1 MFAHLKSVIRRPVR
15 MILLILLLGVV
26 TFGFTARA
34 VEYLVVT
41 DAVDQLSAYYQS
53 IGSLSSDDGDVT
65 EGARLLADSDLIAI
79 NDVQRSCAGTLQGIY
94 NADLDGKS
102 STRGYNIAE
111 VLLWGELVD
120 KEHVVPEPGSR
131 VSQEYYTLQFH
142 VVQRLYGY
150 PDYAPEDG
158 SITVRYVPD
167 GSETDWSTTFD
178 GLILNQVY
186 GIRAYYSG
194 DGNYTANLTLRRA
207 VPDGEW
213 FLPQDS
219 PLMDQLVDA
228 DSVQEINRHRVTLNS
243 TQDMSAL
250 PFTQQVNRDGYLI
263 EGRWLN
269 ADDNAASNPVC
280 VILQDFAEK
289 RGLHVGDTLTITL
302 SDEQM
307 SYSYYPEGT
316 VPEEMETS
324 TVTTTFTIVGIFNR
338 TIFSEGYTSAS
349 YRSLTVY
356 IPDSCMPSGY
366 NAAVT
371 SFQDGEIYEN
381 GYSFVLT
388 GPDAEEE
395 FLRQYRSQLE
405 SMGYTVTMIENGW
418 TEFSASARPIC
429 QSAAYSAG
437 IFAIVQ
443 VMALLLVAFLYRRQ
457 HRQEFAIE
465 RALGIPVPK
474 AIRGQ
479 LWPVVWMGAA
489 GIGLGS
495 ASSWRYALRQAQN
508 TLSVLTG
515 EGQSIDTELPVWI
528 PAAIWIISLALLIM
542 LTLLGYI
549 GLSHRPVIDL
559 LHEPHKSHRRQ
570 PTPGMSGMSG
580 MPLPTAAA
588 PANIAQPHTEKSGQ
602 ISSPAVVPTGH
613 RVPGLVRFIR
623 RQICRSKGPAALIF
637 IVSTIFMLALG
648 WIQQAIL
655 QTDQRI
661 DEMYRNISVEAEI
674 LKSVSGSYTSEP
686 GFIAG
691 RTVDG
696 IIATGFVQD
705 SKLVA
710 AMTDAGL
717 TRITGRGPSIF
728 DMTLCGINDTDVL
741 NREMTAGM
749 MVSGGDGQI
758 TYQDGWD
765 ETMFSQDYSDKA
777 EWYPIVVSEGM
788 LEQLGVSPGSQL
800 ILSVGS
806 QAVTAVVKGSY
817 TGQFNGLGNLNGEAV
832 LMPLAL
838 MQQLYGNNLYY
849 SVADFYLDPAFNRE
863 LDTFRTTAEQ
873 IVQNDTASLLS
884 LNLVI
889 WDEELRAVV
898 QPMERNLTLMQVL
911 YPIAQAVAFTAAAA
925 VTLLLLLQQAKNAAI
940 LRVLGIPAGTVQ
952 LTLGTGQLIL
962 GLAGILTGLLVTAV
976 SGKWGP
982 ELLLCSV
989 IYLAG
994 LTAGTAAGCIAL
1006 TRKKPLELLQVKE

>member
-1 MFAHLKSVIRRPVR
+1 M
-15 MILLILLLGVV
+15 
-26 TFGFTARA
+26 
-34 VEYLVVT
+34 
-41 DAVDQLSAYYQS
+41 
-53 IGSLSSDDGDVT
+53 
-65 EGARLLADSDLIAI
+65 
-79 NDVQRSCAGTLQGIY
+79 
-94 NADLDGKS
+94 
-102 STRGYNIAE
+102 
-111 VLLWGELVD
+111 
-120 KEHVVPEPGSR
+120 
-131 VSQEYYTLQFH
+131 
-142 VVQRLYGY
+142 
-150 PDYAPEDG
+150 
-158 SITVRYVPD
+158 
-167 GSETDWSTTFD
+167 
-178 GLILNQVY
+178 
-186 GIRAYYSG
+186 
-194 DGNYTANLTLRRA
+194 
-207 VPDGEW
+207 
-213 FLPQDS
+213 
-219 PLMDQLVDA
+219 
-228 DSVQEINRHRVTLNS
+228 
-243 TQDMSAL
+243 
-250 PFTQQVNRDGYLI
+250 
-263 EGRWLN
+263 
-269 ADDNAASNPVC
+269 
-280 VILQDFAEK
+280 
-289 RGLHVGDTLTITL
+289 
-302 SDEQM
+302 
-307 SYSYYPEGT
+307 
-316 VPEEMETS
+316 
-324 TVTTTFTIVGIFNR
+324 
-338 TIFSEGYTSAS
+338 
-349 YRSLTVY
+349 
-356 IPDSCMPSGY
+356 
-366 NAAVT
+366 
-371 SFQDGEIYEN
+371 
-381 GYSFVLT
+381 
-388 GPDAEEE
+388 
-395 FLRQYRSQLE
+395 
-405 SMGYTVTMIENGW
+405 
-418 TEFSASARPIC
+418 
-429 QSAAYSAG
+429 
-437 IFAIVQ
+437 
-443 VMALLLVAFLYRRQ
+443 
-457 HRQEFAIE
+457 
-465 RALGIPVPK
+465 
-474 AIRGQ
+474 
-479 LWPVVWMGAA
+479 
-489 GIGLGS
+489 
-495 ASSWRYALRQAQN
+495 
-508 TLSVLTG
+508 
-515 EGQSIDTELPVWI
+515 
-528 PAAIWIISLALLIM
+528 
-542 LTLLGYI
+542 
-549 GLSHRPVIDL
+549 
-559 LHEPHKSHRRQ
+559 
-570 PTPGMSGMSG
+570 
-580 MPLPTAAA
+580 
-588 PANIAQPHTEKSGQ
+588 
-602 ISSPAVVPTGH
+602 
-613 RVPGLVRFIR
+613 VRFIR

-863 LDTFRTTAEQ
+863 LDTFRTAAEQ

-962 GLAGILTGLLVTAV
+962 GLAGILTGLSVTAV

-994 LTAGTAAGCIAL
+994 LTVGTAAGCIAL

>member
-1 MFAHLKSVIRRPVR
+1 MLPRWN
-15 MILLILLLGVV
+15 G
-26 TFGFTARA
+26 
-34 VEYLVVT
+34 
-41 DAVDQLSAYYQS
+41 
-53 IGSLSSDDGDVT
+53 
-65 EGARLLADSDLIAI
+65 IA
-79 NDVQRSCAGTLQGIY
+79 CC
-94 NADLDGKS
+94 
-102 STRGYNIAE
+102 
-111 VLLWGELVD
+111 
-120 KEHVVPEPGSR
+120 
-131 VSQEYYTLQFH
+131 
-142 VVQRLYGY
+142 
-150 PDYAPEDG
+150 
-158 SITVRYVPD
+158 
-167 GSETDWSTTFD
+167 
-178 GLILNQVY
+178 
-186 GIRAYYSG
+186 YS
-194 DGNYTANLTLRRA
+194 
-207 VPDGEW
+207 
-213 FLPQDS
+213 
-219 PLMDQLVDA
+219 
-228 DSVQEINRHRVTLNS
+228 H
-243 TQDMSAL
+243 
-250 PFTQQVNRDGYLI
+250 
-263 EGRWLN
+263 
-269 ADDNAASNPVC
+269 
-280 VILQDFAEK
+280 
-289 RGLHVGDTLTITL
+289 
-302 SDEQM
+302 
-307 SYSYYPEGT
+307 
-316 VPEEMETS
+316 
-324 TVTTTFTIVGIFNR
+324 
-338 TIFSEGYTSAS
+338 
-349 YRSLTVY
+349 
-356 IPDSCMPSGY
+356 
-366 NAAVT
+366 
-371 SFQDGEIYEN
+371 
-381 GYSFVLT
+381 
-388 GPDAEEE
+388 
-395 FLRQYRSQLE
+395 
-405 SMGYTVTMIENGW
+405 
-418 TEFSASARPIC
+418 
-429 QSAAYSAG
+429 
-437 IFAIVQ
+437 
-443 VMALLLVAFLYRRQ
+443 
-457 HRQEFAIE
+457 
-465 RALGIPVPK
+465 
-474 AIRGQ
+474 
-479 LWPVVWMGAA
+479 
-489 GIGLGS
+489 
-495 ASSWRYALRQAQN
+495 
-508 TLSVLTG
+508 
-515 EGQSIDTELPVWI
+515 
-528 PAAIWIISLALLIM
+528 PAAIWIISLALLTL

-570 PTPGMSGMSG
+570 PTPGMSDMSG
-580 MPLPTAAA
+580 MPSMPLPTAA
-588 PANIAQPHTEKSGQ
+588 PANIGQPHTEKSGQ

-788 LEQLGVSPGSQL
+788 LEQFGGSPGSQL

-863 LDTFRTTAEQ
+863 LDTFRTAAEQ

-898 QPMERNLTLMQVL
+898 QPMDVNWTFKSGKL
-911 YPIAQAVAFTAAAA
+911 YAVAGPSGSGKS
-925 VTLLLLLQQAKNAAI
+925 TLLSLM
-940 LRVLGIPAGTVQ
+940 AGLDTP
-952 LTLGTGQLIL
+952 T
-962 GLAGILTGLLVTAV
+962 AG
-976 SGKWGP
+976 
-982 ELLLCSV
+982 ELLLD
-989 IYLAG
+989 G
-994 LTAGTAAGCIAL
+994 
-1006 TRKKPLELLQVKE
+1006 QW

>member
-1 MFAHLKSVIRRPVR
+1 MLPRWN
-15 MILLILLLGVV
+15 G
-26 TFGFTARA
+26 
-34 VEYLVVT
+34 
-41 DAVDQLSAYYQS
+41 
-53 IGSLSSDDGDVT
+53 
-65 EGARLLADSDLIAI
+65 IA
-79 NDVQRSCAGTLQGIY
+79 CC
-94 NADLDGKS
+94 
-102 STRGYNIAE
+102 
-111 VLLWGELVD
+111 
-120 KEHVVPEPGSR
+120 
-131 VSQEYYTLQFH
+131 
-142 VVQRLYGY
+142 
-150 PDYAPEDG
+150 
-158 SITVRYVPD
+158 
-167 GSETDWSTTFD
+167 
-178 GLILNQVY
+178 
-186 GIRAYYSG
+186 YS
-194 DGNYTANLTLRRA
+194 
-207 VPDGEW
+207 
-213 FLPQDS
+213 
-219 PLMDQLVDA
+219 
-228 DSVQEINRHRVTLNS
+228 H
-243 TQDMSAL
+243 
-250 PFTQQVNRDGYLI
+250 
-263 EGRWLN
+263 
-269 ADDNAASNPVC
+269 
-280 VILQDFAEK
+280 
-289 RGLHVGDTLTITL
+289 
-302 SDEQM
+302 
-307 SYSYYPEGT
+307 
-316 VPEEMETS
+316 
-324 TVTTTFTIVGIFNR
+324 
-338 TIFSEGYTSAS
+338 
-349 YRSLTVY
+349 
-356 IPDSCMPSGY
+356 
-366 NAAVT
+366 
-371 SFQDGEIYEN
+371 
-381 GYSFVLT
+381 
-388 GPDAEEE
+388 
-395 FLRQYRSQLE
+395 
-405 SMGYTVTMIENGW
+405 
-418 TEFSASARPIC
+418 
-429 QSAAYSAG
+429 
-437 IFAIVQ
+437 
-443 VMALLLVAFLYRRQ
+443 
-457 HRQEFAIE
+457 
-465 RALGIPVPK
+465 
-474 AIRGQ
+474 
-479 LWPVVWMGAA
+479 
-489 GIGLGS
+489 
-495 ASSWRYALRQAQN
+495 
-508 TLSVLTG
+508 
-515 EGQSIDTELPVWI
+515 
-528 PAAIWIISLALLIM
+528 PAAIWIISLALLTL

-570 PTPGMSGMSG
+570 PTPGMSDMSG
-580 MPLPTAAA
+580 MPSMPLPTAA
-588 PANIAQPHTEKSGQ
+588 PPNTGQPHTEKPGQ

-788 LEQLGVSPGSQL
+788 LEQFGGSPGSQL

-863 LDTFRTTAEQ
+863 LDTFRTAAEQ

-898 QPMERNLTLMQVL
+898 QPMDVNWTFKSGKL
-911 YPIAQAVAFTAAAA
+911 YAVAGPSGSGKS
-925 VTLLLLLQQAKNAAI
+925 TLLSLM
-940 LRVLGIPAGTVQ
+940 AGLDTP
-952 LTLGTGQLIL
+952 T
-962 GLAGILTGLLVTAV
+962 AG
-976 SGKWGP
+976 
-982 ELLLCSV
+982 ELLLDGQCYQTLDLNQS
-989 IYLAG
+989 G
-994 LTAGTAAGCIAL
+994 
-1006 TRKKPLELLQVKE
+1006 VKSCR